1 MGFDSGALMRITRLV
16 AALALLGPWLGGD
29 SSAAE
34 PLKATIDKLGGQPCR
49 IGNLTCLSVEVPVD
63 YRANTGPRIKIEYA
77 ISFASGESKGI
88 LFYVVGGPGGSGLGV
103 ADDYLA
109 AFDARLTENMDIV
122 FFDQR
127 GVGPDHGIQCPKAQG
142 VYDMATISVDRP
154 DEAIAAARTFADDCK
169 AELTSRDLLGFIDT
183 EVAIRDLEEFRQ
195 RIGAPKV
202 WIYGESYGTQFSQR
216 YATVFPT
223 AIKGVVLD
231 GVVDLSLDFDAYYA
245 SYTDAAEKILA
256 RVLAACGDIAACAK
270 DMQGDA
276 AAAYDALATKLPVAV
291 DFPRGDGTIAKRQLT
306 SAMLEANA
314 FYALYGPDDR
324 ATFLRA
330 LASASRGAFL
340 PMLRLA
346 YSNLTIDPETEEGV
360 PDPSWFGAAYYA
372 ITCADYGEGTEDG
385 EATARAVIERAKAF
399 APRAPR
405 LLRAY
410 FAERLACAFWP
421 KRGSNERPKYYTGGD
436 FPTLILNG
444 DADPITP
451 ITMSYAILDNAKDS
465 YMVAMENGPHVIWG
479 RGLSCPDEIVYALM
493 FDGTRPEDKEQVCT
507 QDLIGSYAPLT
518 LTDSA
523 ALNDAFQVARAV
535 ETEIAQS
542 PELAN
547 WDGGDPRAVG
557 CDFGGVVEVSAAEEG
572 TAYTFSQCAWWDGLV
587 LDGSGT
593 QIDEGAENV
602 GLTLDLAV
610 SGKHQGQITYR
621 HNTTT
626 DAMTI
631 TGSYDGQTVTTP
643 RPMP

>member
-1 MGFDSGALMRITRLV
+1 MRITRLAAV
-16 AALALLGPWLGGD
+16 ALFGPWLSGAA
-29 SSAAE
+29 SAADT
-34 PLKATIDKLGGQPCR
+34 LKATIDALGGQPCR
-49 IGNLTCLSVEVPVD
+49 VGNLTCVSVEVPVD
-63 YRANTGPRIKIEYA
+63 YRANTGPTIRIEHSV
-77 ISFASGESKGI
+77 SFASGESKGI
-88 LFYVVGGPGGSGLGV
+88 LIYVVGGPGGSGIAV
-103 ADDYLA
+103 ADDYLS
-109 AFDARLTENMDIV
+109 AFDARLTENLDIV

-127 GVGPDHGIQCPKAQG
+127 GVGPDHGLECPKAQG
-142 VYDMATISVDRP
+142 VFDMAELSLDRP
-154 DEAIAAARTFADDCK
+154 DEAIAAARTFATDCAAQLK
-169 AELTSRDLLGFIDT
+169 SRNLLGFVDT

-195 RIGAPKV
+195 KIGAPKV

-216 YATVFPT
+216 YATVYPT
-223 AIKGVVLD
+223 AVKGVVLD
-231 GVVDLSLDFDAYYA
+231 GVVDLALDFDGYYA
-245 SYTDAAEKILA
+245 SYTDAAEKILT
-256 RVLAACGDIAACAK
+256 RVLAACADIAACAK

-276 AAAYDALATKLPVAV
+276 AAAYDALAAKLPVEV
-291 DFPRGDGTIAKRQLT
+291 DFPRGDGTTAKRQLT

-330 LASASRGAFL
+330 LAAASRGERL

-346 YSNLTIDPETEEGV
+346 YSNLQIDPETEEGV
-360 PDPSWFGAAYYA
+360 PDPAWFGAAYYA
-372 ITCADYGEGTEDG
+372 ITCTDYGEGTDDG

-421 KRGSNERPKYYTGGD
+421 KRGSSARPKPYAGGE
-436 FPTLILNG
+436 FPTLILNA

-451 ITMSYAILDNAKDS
+451 ITMSYPILDNAKNG

-479 RGLSCPDEIVYALM
+479 RGLSCPDEIVFALM
-493 FDGTRPEDKEQVCT
+493 FDGTPPEEKEQVCT
-507 QDLIGSYAPLT
+507 QDLIGTYAALA
-518 LTDSA
+518 LTDA
-523 ALNDAFQVARAV
+523 AAGDAFQVARAV

-547 WDGGDPRAVG
+547 WDGSDPLAVG

-572 TAYTFSQCAWWDGLV
+572 AAYTFSKCAWWQGLV

-593 QIDEGAENV
+593 QIEEGAEAV

-610 SGKHQGQITYR
+610 SGGHQGQITYR

-631 TGSYDGQTVTTP
+631 TGSYDGKTVTTP

>member
-1 MGFDSGALMRITRLV
+1 MRITRL
-16 AALALLGPWLGGD
+16 AAVALLGPWLCGAA
-29 SSAAE
+29 SAADT
-34 PLKATIDKLGGQPCR
+34 LKATIDELGGQPCR
-49 IGNLTCLSVEVPVD
+49 VGNLTCVSVEVPVD
-63 YRANTGPRIKIEYA
+63 YRANTGPTIRIEHSV
-77 ISFASGESKGI
+77 SFASGESKGI
-88 LFYVVGGPGGSGLGV
+88 LIYVVGGPGGSGIGV
-103 ADDYLA
+103 ADDYLS

-127 GVGPDHGIQCPKAQG
+127 GVGPDHGIECPKAQG
-142 VYDMATISVDRP
+142 VFDMTELSVDRP
-154 DEAIAAARTFADDCK
+154 DEAIAAARTFATDCA
-169 AELTSRDLLGFIDT
+169 AELKSRDLLGFVDT
-183 EVAIRDLEEFRQ
+183 EVAIRDLEAFRQ
-195 RIGAPKV
+195 KIGAPKV

-216 YATVFPT
+216 YATVYPT
-223 AIKGVVLD
+223 AVKGVVLD
-231 GVVDLSLDFDAYYA
+231 GVVDLALDFDAYYV

-276 AAAYDALATKLPVAV
+276 AAAYDALAAKAPLEV
-291 DFPRGDGTIAKRQLT
+291 DFPRGDGTTAKRQLT
-306 SAMLEANA
+306 AAMLEANA

-330 LASASRGAFL
+330 LAAASHGRLL
-340 PMLRLA
+340 PMLRLG
-346 YSNLTIDPETEEGV
+346 YSNLMIDPETEEGV
-360 PDPSWFGAAYYA
+360 PDPAWFGAAYYA
-372 ITCADYGEGTEDG
+372 ITCTDYGEGTEDG

-421 KRGSNERPKYYTGGD
+421 KRGSNERPKPYAGGD
-436 FPTLILNG
+436 FPTLILNA

-451 ITMSYAILDNAKDS
+451 ITMSYPILDNAKNG
-465 YMVAMENGPHVIWG
+465 YMVAMKNGPHVIWG
-479 RGLSCPDEIVYALM
+479 RGLSCPDEIVFALM
-493 FDGTRPEDKEQVCT
+493 FDGTPPEEQEQVCT
-507 QDLIGSYAPLT
+507 QDLIGTYAPLT
-518 LTDSA
+518 LTDA
-523 ALNDAFQVARAV
+523 AAAGDAFQVARAA

-547 WDGGDPRAVG
+547 WDGSDPLAVG

-572 TAYTFSQCAWWDGLV
+572 TAYTFSKCAWWQGLV

-593 QIDEGAENV
+593 QIDEGAEAV
-602 GLTLDLAV
+602 GLTMDLAV
-610 SGKHQGQITYR
+610 SGGHQGQITYR